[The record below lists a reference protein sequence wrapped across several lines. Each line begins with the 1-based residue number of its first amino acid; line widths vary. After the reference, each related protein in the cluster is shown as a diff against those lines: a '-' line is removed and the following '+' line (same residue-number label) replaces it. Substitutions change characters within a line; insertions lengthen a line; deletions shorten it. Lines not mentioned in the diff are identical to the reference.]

1 MSKGFTASSWLVQL
15 PSRLAVAVIRVY
27 QLILSPMLGPTC
39 RFSPSCSHYAC
50 ACLRDHG
57 LLRGSWLTV
66 RRLSR
71 CHPWHPG
78 GHDPP
83 PLARGAGPASA
94 ASMTPLGPAERDRVE
109 TRA

>member
-1 MSKGFTASSWLVQL
+1 MSLPAILSTIASTIARA
-15 PSRLAVAVIRVY
+15 PRLLMIGLIRVY
-27 QLILSPMLGPTC
+27 QLAISPMLGPTC

-57 LLRGSWLTV
+57 LVRGSWLTI

-78 GHDPP
+78 GYDPP
-83 PLARGAGPASA
+83 PALDAEAREEPS
-94 ASMTPLGPAERDRVE
+94 
-109 TRA
+109 